1 MVCNPNLPRGER
13 TIQKFFATECFV
25 ATSDRFGNA
34 GRSTVIG
41 PDTSV
46 LDLAIFKN
54 VGVTRAARLQVR
66 AELFNVLNKTN
77 WNAPGR
83 TLGGSGFG
91 EVTSAADPRI
101 IQLGAKLIW

>member
-1 MVCNPNLPRGER
+1 
-13 TIQKFFATECFV
+13 
-25 ATSDRFGNA
+25 
-34 GRSTVIG
+34 VIG
-41 PDTSV
+41 PSSSV
-46 LDLAIFKN
+46 LDLAVFKN
-54 VGVTRAARLQVR
+54 VTMPGRMRFQFR
-66 AELFNVLNKTN
+66 GEFFNILNTTN